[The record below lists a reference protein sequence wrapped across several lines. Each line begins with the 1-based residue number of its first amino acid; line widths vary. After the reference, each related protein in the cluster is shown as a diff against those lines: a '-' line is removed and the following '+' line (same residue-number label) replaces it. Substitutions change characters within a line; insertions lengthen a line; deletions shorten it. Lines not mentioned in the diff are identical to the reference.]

1 MKHLNRNSAAH
12 PRPQLRCSLYHFAH
26 WIAARPPDK
35 SPESVSDTLSPGL
48 LGNLA
53 NCTNQLPV
61 KLTLH
66 RHRTFPQDSSMEIN
80 SHRISHCAQ
89 KEPLSQSANSGSR
102 QRKQS
107 EERRRR
113 MKALFHS
120 QDTLSSSSTGAWT
133 PRSLP
138 VSSIQTII
146 ISSGLQWCGWGLGKA
161 IKTKTE
167 KTAPHLWLV
176 G

>member
-1 MKHLNRNSAAH
+1 MKHLNRNSTAH
-12 PRPQLRCSLYHFAH
+12 PHPQLRCSLYHSAH
-26 WIAARPPDK
+26 WIAACPPDK

-80 SHRISHCAQ
+80 SHRNITLRSKRTLIAKRQ
-89 KEPLSQSANSGSR
+89 LWQQTKEAIWG
-102 QRKQS
+102 
-107 EERRRR
+107 EEEEDEGTVS
-113 MKALFHS
+113 F
-120 QDTLSSSSTGAWT
+120 TGHTVLLQHWSVDPSITSCLLYPNHHYIFWA
-133 PRSLP
+133 P
-138 VSSIQTII
+138 VVWM
-146 ISSGLQWCGWGLGKA
+146 G
-161 IKTKTE
+161 
-167 KTAPHLWLV
+167 V